1 MNTVKKALTR
11 TKNFVVTHKTP
22 ITIVATAAV
31 TAVAMRNLKAGALRE
46 AYEFIEA
53 NGLTHQFVE
62 STAPFTV
69 NVN

>member
-1 MNTVKKALTR
+1 MDAAKKTIAR
-11 TKNFVVTHKTP
+11 TKNFVTKHKTP
-22 ITIVATAAV
+22 ITIVATAAA
-31 TAVAMRNLKAGALRE
+31 TAVAMRNLKAGALKE

-69 NVN
+69 DVS